1 MRKRIFTLVAATI
14 ALVSSAK
21 PLRAAD
27 AIGQLPDGSWV
38 EQYAVTF
45 GPGET
50 FPWHFHTGPLA
61 IVVVEGVLTEY
72 HGCGEAPIVHSAG
85 QAFTEEIGAVHM
97 VANNGAV
104 PVTLVV
110 SGILPECYGDFNDT
124 ILVDG
129 PRCDGQSGRSKREPV
144 PPCP

>member
-1 MRKRIFTLVAATI
+1 MRKGLFILVVTTI
-14 ALVSSAK
+14 AFVSSAFS
-21 PLRAAD
+21 LRAD

-45 GPGET
+45 APGET

-61 IVVVEGVLTEY
+61 IVVVEGELTEY
-72 HGCGEAPIVHSAG
+72 HGCGEAPTVHSAG

-97 VANNGAV
+97 VTNNGSA
-104 PVTLVV
+104 PVTLVI
-110 SGILPECYGDFNDT
+110 SGILPSFYGDFNDT

-129 PRCDGQSGRSKREPV
+129 PRCDGSSGRSKREPV